1 MQRLRFLPKEG
12 LTFNEHSAM
21 LGEVMNEMNEIKR
34 IVNRHKARL
43 LTSLEDV
50 HCPDVFLQAV
60 RSGIDWMRSDLQAMD
75 TTEGNEHDNTEA
87 SFNR

>member
-1 MQRLRFLPKEG
+1 MV
-12 LTFNEHSAM
+12 
-21 LGEVMNEMNEIKR
+21 GEVMNETKEIKR

-60 RSGIDWMRSDLQAMD
+60 RSGIDWMRSDLQAIG
-75 TTEGNEHDNTEA
+75 TTEGNDNDKPEA
-87 SFNR
+87 NFNR